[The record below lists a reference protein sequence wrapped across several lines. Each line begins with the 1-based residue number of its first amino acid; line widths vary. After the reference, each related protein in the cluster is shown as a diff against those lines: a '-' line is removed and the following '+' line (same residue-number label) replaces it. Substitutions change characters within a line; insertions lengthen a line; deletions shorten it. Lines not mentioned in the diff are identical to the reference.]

1 MSRRVVDKVRQV
13 LSLPNVVGYS
23 RSLKKKIVKG
33 RVTDVDCIRIY
44 VSRKVPEKEL
54 KPFHV
59 IPREIEGIPTD
70 VVEIGEVKAL
80 KADKTGKFR
89 PVIFGISIGNYAITA
104 GTNGWLFKD
113 RKGRVFFG
121 SNAHV
126 FADSPVNR
134 PEEVSVKDIV
144 QPGRYDGGRVPE
156 DVVAKYF
163 WHRKIYLE
171 GETSGCYLAKA
182 LASLY
187 NFLAELTGARTRLKP
202 VLAVKNKVD
211 FAVAEPLVDYE
222 LRFPDFSVE
231 EHRFVGLG
239 FAGSDRVS
247 CVCKARHIVGEGYWP
262 VDVET
267 YDVTGGDVGKVV
279 EKSGRTSCYSKA
291 EIVDDSAEVRVR
303 YDEGVALFTDV
314 ILTEKLLEPGDS
326 GSSVWIKVV

>member
-1 MSRRVVDKVRQV
+1 DKVRQV

-134 PEEVSVKDIV
+134 PEEFPLRILFSL
-144 QPGRYDGGRVPE
+144 E
-156 DVVAKYF
+156 DMMAAGFPKTLLPSISGIGKYT
-163 WHRKIYLE
+163 WRE
-171 GETSGCYLAKA
+171 RLADA
-182 LASLY
+182 
-187 NFLAELTGARTRLKP
+187 T
-202 VLAVKNKVD
+202 
-211 FAVAEPLVDYE
+211 
-222 LRFPDFSVE
+222 
-231 EHRFVGLG
+231 
-239 FAGSDRVS
+239 
-247 CVCKARHIVGEGYWP
+247 
-262 VDVET
+262 
-267 YDVTGGDVGKVV
+267 
-279 EKSGRTSCYSKA
+279 
-291 EIVDDSAEVRVR
+291 
-303 YDEGVALFTDV
+303 
-314 ILTEKLLEPGDS
+314 
-326 GSSVWIKVV
+326 